1 MATTPINPKTGR
13 PRVASRG
20 GARAGAG
27 RPRGS
32 TDRVTVAGLLDAI
45 DISAGRP
52 YMDLLAEDFVH
63 ARANDRHL
71 AQKYHNLIL
80 NKVAASLTAVEV
92 TDSQE
97 ALDTKRA
104 AFAAALTELTG
115 IPTNQDTK

>member
-13 PRVASRG
+13 PRVAGRG

-32 TDRVTVAGLLDAI
+32 NDRVTVAGLLAAI
-45 DISAGRP
+45 DNSAGRP

-80 NKVAASLTAVEV
+80 NKVSASLTAVEV

-97 ALDTKRA
+97 TLDTKRA
-104 AFAAALTELTG
+104 AFADALAALTG
-115 IPTNQDTK
+115 IKANQDTK